1 MSSASSNGKRRQAGH
16 HGTDQLR
23 RRVREG
29 LVREARAVARAAAY
43 DSGAATRTSWPA
55 PRRRGRRAA
64 ADRSGRRSP
73 SSRTARACGNASV
86 RRMPPVSLPV
96 VAEIVRSGFVEGHH
110 HGAVVALD
118 SSGEVDWSVGDV
130 ASPILPRSC
139 NKPLQALA
147 MVRLGLDLEPELLA
161 LACASHSGEEFHVTG
176 ARRILALGDLD
187 ESALQTPP
195 DYPLDD
201 AARDAV
207 IRAGGG
213 KQPVLMNCSGK
224 HAAMLLT
231 CVVNGWDTAT
241 YREPDHPLQTAI
253 KDTFAELT
261 GEPVEVVAVDG
272 CGAPLLSASL
282 TGLARG
288 FRTLAV
294 ADDGPER
301 RVADAIRSHPAY
313 VSGTGRDERALLTA
327 IPGAIGKAGAE
338 ACYAVALP
346 DGRAF
351 ALKADDGYPRVRP
364 VLMAAALRRSKVDT
378 EPGVDTEAV
387 RATGQV
393 DVLGGGVPVGEI
405 RATF

>member
-1 MSSASSNGKRRQAGH
+1 
-16 HGTDQLR
+16 
-23 RRVREG
+23 
-29 LVREARAVARAAAY
+29 
-43 DSGAATRTSWPA
+43 
-55 PRRRGRRAA
+55 
-64 ADRSGRRSP
+64 
-73 SSRTARACGNASV
+73 
-86 RRMPPVSLPV
+86 MPQPV

-110 HGAVVALD
+110 HGAVVALAAD
-118 SSGEVDWSVGDV
+118 GTVDWSVGDV
-130 ASPILPRSC
+130 SSAVLPRSC

-161 LACASHSGEEFHVTG
+161 LACASHSGEDFHVAG
-176 ARRILALGDLD
+176 VRRILERAGLD

-207 IRAGGG
+207 IRAGGSRL
-213 KQPVLMNCSGK
+213 PVLMNCSGK

-231 CVVNGWDTAT
+231 CVANGWDVAT
-241 YREPDHPLQTAI
+241 YRDPDHPLQRAI
-253 KDTFAELT
+253 KDRFGELT
-261 GEPVEVVAVDG
+261 GEPVQVVAVDG

-288 FRTLAV
+288 FRELAV
-294 ADDGPER
+294 ADSGPER
-301 RVADAIRSHPAY
+301 RVADAIREHPAY
-313 VSGTGRDERALLTA
+313 VSGSTRDERALLTA

-338 ACYAVALP
+338 ACYAVALR

-378 EPGVDTEAV
+378 EAGVDGEAV
-387 RATGQV
+387 RATGAV
-393 DVLGGGVPVGEI
+393 ALLGGGVPVGEI
-405 RATF
+405 RAVF

>member
-1 MSSASSNGKRRQAGH
+1 VQKAQLDGRYVGAMSS
-16 HGTDQLR
+16 T
-23 RRVREG
+23 
-29 LVREARAVARAAAY
+29 
-43 DSGAATRTSWPA
+43 
-55 PRRRGRRAA
+55 
-64 ADRSGRRSP
+64 
-73 SSRTARACGNASV
+73 
-86 RRMPPVSLPV
+86 PVSQPV

-110 HGAVVALD
+110 HGSVVALD
-118 SSGEVDWSVGDV
+118 ESGEVDWSLGEVS
-130 ASPILPRSC
+130 APILPRSC

-161 LACASHSGEEFHVTG
+161 LACASHSGEGFHIEG
-176 ARRILALGDLD
+176 ARRILAQGGLD
-187 ESALQTPP
+187 DSALQTPP

-207 IRAGGG
+207 IRAGGD
-213 KQPVLMNCSGK
+213 KQPILMNCSGK

-241 YREPDHPLQTAI
+241 YREPDHPIQIAI

-261 GEPVEVVAVDG
+261 GEPVAVVAVDG

-288 FRTLAV
+288 FRTLAL

-301 RVADAIRSHPAY
+301 RVADAIREHPAY
-313 VSGTGRDERALLTA
+313 VSGSSRDERALLSA

-338 ACYAVALP
+338 ACYAVALR

-364 VLMAAALRRSKVDT
+364 VLMAAALHRSKVDT

-387 RATGQV
+387 RATGRV
-393 DVLGGGVPVGEI
+393 DLLGGGIPVGEI